1 MEKTNIIMS
10 EKEFVDWGKQVVI
23 EELGTGN
30 GSSKVLDLVKEMTYK
45 LDELAM
51 KQDESINNFTGEDY
65 KVLAHFANITRM
77 AAKCELLTK
86 EEAAKL
92 NAIQLGL
99 LFIGKNPLAMPA
111 VIDTLDPAFR
121 PAIMQA
127 LEQMANDKNGGEE

>member
-10 EKEFVDWGKQVVI
+10 EKEFRDWGKQVVI

-30 GSSKVLDLVKEMTYK
+30 GAIKILDFVKEMTYK

-77 AAKCELLTK
+77 GAKCEQLTK
-86 EEAAKL
+86 DEAAKL

-99 LFIGKNPLAMPA
+99 LFIGKNPAAMPA
-111 VIDTLDPAFR
+111 IIEVLDPAFR
-121 PAIMQA
+121 PAIIQA